1 MDLLQE
7 CAASF
12 KRLLPY
18 QYHFTIGRKGKMLA
32 FTLDFD
38 EADFHHLAG
47 LHKLRDNVHFLTGK
61 RADIF
66 NGILAGKLTYAQV
79 EQSAYFSEMAPRLA
93 PLVEL
98 EAFLDSNEIVFQ
110 KKKKMQKFSLIKADY
125 LLENQYQG
133 NDVYLFLAQR
143 ASAQTQV
150 CRSFFPKQKLDYTS
164 GQPRYTLLKKEKVNT
179 LTGTVTI
186 QYDRLTPKS

>member
-61 RADIF
+61 RADSCRKTYLCSGGTERIF
-66 NGILAGKLTYAQV
+66 SRNG
-79 EQSAYFSEMAPRLA
+79 
-93 PLVEL
+93 
-98 EAFLDSNEIVFQ
+98 
-110 KKKKMQKFSLIKADY
+110 
-125 LLENQYQG
+125 
-133 NDVYLFLAQR
+133 
-143 ASAQTQV
+143 
-150 CRSFFPKQKLDYTS
+150 FPACS
-164 GQPRYTLLKKEKVNT
+164 IG
-179 LTGTVTI
+179 
-186 QYDRLTPKS
+186 

>member
-79 EQSAYFSEMAPRLA
+79 EQSAYFPEMVSRLA
-93 PLVEL
+93 PLIGL
-98 EAFLDSNEIVFQ
+98 ETFLDSNEIVFRFNE
-110 KKKKMQKFSLIKADY
+110 KMQKFSLIKADY
-125 LLENQYQG
+125 LLENQYQLDNLDLRWLSVFPLG
-133 NDVYLFLAQR
+133 ALQLILSLFPRVPFYLQ
-143 ASAQTQV
+143 
-150 CRSFFPKQKLDYTS
+150 CFFSVPVLYPA
-164 GQPRYTLLKKEKVNT
+164 GPVPLKT
-179 LTGTVTI
+179 H
-186 QYDRLTPKS
+186 